1 MILNFTPNIHFT
13 KLIKAAGKLREFNFR
28 KIKSPDGP
36 LFSIDVADDRGNRIT
51 FKMLQEGTAW
61 RLMDNDLPPWI
72 VASEEQLNAKIAE
85 EAHTF

>member
-13 KLIKAAGKLREFNFR
+13 KLIKAADKLREFNFR
-28 KIKSPDGP
+28 RITSPNGP

-51 FKMLQEGTAW
+51 FKMQQEGSQW
-61 RLMDNDLPPWI
+61 KFMDSALPNWI
-72 VASEEQLNAKIAE
+72 LASEEQINAKIAE